1 MAGPRIIPFP
11 PHSSLGRHRYLLALV
26 ATMPGLGEISG
37 DFHTKIW

>member
-1 MAGPRIIPFP
+1 MAGPRIIRFP
-11 PHSSLGRHRYLLALV
+11 PHSSLGRHRYLLAV